1 MALHFKVGWFINRFA
16 NSFASIRIDVGH
28 QSVRSV
34 IPLFPLQM
42 RPSPPSQGPSAAP
55 LSTSIMFPPPRS
67 AVDSVHFHFDASN
80 LLNIDLCFLFA
91 CFFFSPPART
101 SWKECLIIPY
111 YRDSFPNLYR
121 PICHIIYVHAVVQI
135 YPFSTLYMWAFLF
148 ALAL

>member
-1 MALHFKVGWFINRFA
+1 MSLCIFISPWSFKSLLAHPYQSSLLAHPFPVVKPA
-16 NSFASIRIDVGH
+16 YASFASIRIDVGY

-101 SWKECLIIPY
+101 SWKECLILPY
-111 YRDSFPNLYR
+111 WSALF
-121 PICHIIYVHAVVQI
+121 
-135 YPFSTLYMWAFLF
+135 FLTGVPYSS
-148 ALAL
+148 LL